1 MGVYLAK
8 QIALGGIRILFI
20 DKKDGELKMCI
31 DYYALNKI
39 KVKYN
44 YPLPRIDDLLD
55 WFNGVKYFSRI
66 DLKSRY
72 YQICIMNEN
81 VEKTIMRTMYG
92 SYEFMA
98 MPFGL
103 CNTSSTFTT
112 LMNSISHAKLN
123 KFMIIYIDNIL
134 AYSKTIE

>member
-1 MGVYLAK
+1 LGVYLAK

-55 WFNGVKYFSRI
+55 
-66 DLKSRY
+66 
-72 YQICIMNEN
+72 
-81 VEKTIMRTMYG
+81 
-92 SYEFMA
+92 
-98 MPFGL
+98 
-103 CNTSSTFTT
+103 
-112 LMNSISHAKLN
+112 
-123 KFMIIYIDNIL
+123 
-134 AYSKTIE
+134 